1 MELSF
6 WIDRNM
12 AAFLAILRCC
22 FDLDELAMFPRPIK
36 EYDWENT
43 TIEKNDITGSEY
55 TKKANGILHCSQAL
69 PIHWRNWTVVLRNI
83 HVLVG

>member
-1 MELSF
+1 
-6 WIDRNM
+6 M

-43 TIEKNDITGSEY
+43 TIEKNDIILDLNIQ
-55 TKKANGILHCSQAL
+55 KKANGVLHCSQAL
-69 PIHWRNWTVVLRNI
+69 QIYWRNWTVVLRNI